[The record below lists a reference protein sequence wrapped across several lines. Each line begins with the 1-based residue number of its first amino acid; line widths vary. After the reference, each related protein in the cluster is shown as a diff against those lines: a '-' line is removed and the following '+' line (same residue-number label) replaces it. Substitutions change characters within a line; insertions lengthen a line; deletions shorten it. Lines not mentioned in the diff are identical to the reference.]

1 MRPLWLWLALPWK
14 RQSTWPWPPANPFP
28 ATRPLLLQVTVDVNV
43 TFYEGKPW
51 QAVLPH
57 GLTTWTMSFDRCGTI
72 LKDLVRDSKSP
83 YVSSTMSMLRH
94 QLDQGHRAVS

>member
-1 MRPLWLWLALPWK
+1 MSLWAF
-14 RQSTWPWPPANPFP
+14 S
-28 ATRPLLLQVTVDVNV
+28 LQVTVDVNV

-72 LKDLVRDSKSP
+72 LKDLVRLKAPRGSRLTVGPAGWTAVWHAHNRVDI
-83 YVSSTMSMLRH
+83 YAWLTE
-94 QLDQGHRAVS
+94 HRSRE